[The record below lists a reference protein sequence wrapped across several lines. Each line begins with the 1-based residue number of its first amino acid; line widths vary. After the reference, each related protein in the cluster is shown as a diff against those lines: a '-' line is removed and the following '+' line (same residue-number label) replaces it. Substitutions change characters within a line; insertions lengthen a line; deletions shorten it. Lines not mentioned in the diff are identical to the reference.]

1 MNGSPPSITDSLRGS
16 CDFCR
21 LKKLRC
27 SGERPTCARCS
38 SSQRQCLYSV
48 QRPLGRPRR
57 SLAAR
62 KTRRTSHKG
71 SQGPGRQVLSHR
83 AVSRESS
90 GVGSSPPVPPNTST
104 LDQANL
110 FELTPDSQPS
120 RQRGSSNFQQPQH
133 ELRNSDDLLPTAQS
147 PSPPSPEC
155 ACLSIL
161 YLTLDQVRVTRDY
174 QFPRDLHLLSE
185 TVATARTIL
194 SCEIC
199 PRRFVTAMLNAQG
212 LGMLVVSI
220 AEGYSKILGSL
231 KSGHNQD
238 HNSSTSQLLYVGI
251 PNEASP
257 MQSLLSL
264 GIEVSTAEWRSL
276 MQRVLRSEI
285 HGTQHMNQWT
295 IVSLIDELEGRQ
307 RSWHLH
313 PPSDDF
319 PSIYHHTCDTSAP
332 ACLVLVGDAR
342 RMIANLEL

>member
-1 MNGSPPSITDSLRGS
+1 
-16 CDFCR
+16 
-21 LKKLRC
+21 
-27 SGERPTCARCS
+27 
-38 SSQRQCLYSV
+38 
-48 QRPLGRPRR
+48 
-57 SLAAR
+57 
-62 KTRRTSHKG
+62 
-71 SQGPGRQVLSHR
+71 
-83 AVSRESS
+83 
-90 GVGSSPPVPPNTST
+90 
-104 LDQANL
+104 
-110 FELTPDSQPS
+110 
-120 RQRGSSNFQQPQH
+120 
-133 ELRNSDDLLPTAQS
+133 
-147 PSPPSPEC
+147 
-155 ACLSIL
+155 
-161 YLTLDQVRVTRDY
+161 
-174 QFPRDLHLLSE
+174 
-185 TVATARTIL
+185 
-194 SCEIC
+194 
-199 PRRFVTAMLNAQG
+199 MLNAQG